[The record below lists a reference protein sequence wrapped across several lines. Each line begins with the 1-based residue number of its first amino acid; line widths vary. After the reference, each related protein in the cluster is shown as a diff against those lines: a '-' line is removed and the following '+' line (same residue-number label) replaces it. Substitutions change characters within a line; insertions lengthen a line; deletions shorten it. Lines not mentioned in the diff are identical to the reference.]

1 MKTKSKKERFKDDL
15 DKIAKYDMPY
25 IITYD
30 VHLNEVIVVVKIG
43 KNAYSVTLKGEN
55 AVMMKGYLYIM
66 LYALYRI
73 MK

>member
-1 MKTKSKKERFKDDL
+1 MKIKSKKERFKDDI

-25 IITYD
+25 LITYD

-43 KNAYSVTLKGEN
+43 KNGYSFVIKGEN
-55 AVMMKGYLYIM
+55 AVMLKDYLYIM
-66 LYALYRI
+66 FYALYRI